1 MNEALD
7 IGPNKNLFHPSKQ
20 AKYATKKDV
29 ETLFPNLEGDAKRYI
44 ETITSDSY
52 KKTIERLEHYTGK
65 PARQYNLP
73 ALLSTIMTAME
84 KIITLQQGHEQKL
97 EELAVNIVLKLPE
110 FKMFKQLAADGFIK
124 FDVKLLDADLQN
136 AITEQE
142 KEEQQEQPQDESE
155 VTDGEELNMELASQF
170 KYVDENLLKRQFA
183 NMVTQGNAV
192 NKLYLF
198 QLASDSLNKIDPAL
212 VNLYGIISVI
222 VQTSYYAMPDEP
234 LTAAVKEMAVGSE
247 EIKPD
252 DDGTYT
258 IIVRSPFFPYLIHEV
273 VKGLYDYLSIDI
285 VSQAQLGRET
295 LDQELIDIMSGPALY
310 TNIAKMIP
318 QKDIEYLPFV
328 FKLLIGLDINTI
340 KEVLAAGGK
349 SQAIIQQ
356 LLQRAKDLQDNYD
369 KGEFGTENN

>member
-7 IGPNKNLFHPSKQ
+7 IGPNKDLFHPSKQ

-84 KIITLQQGHEQKL
+84 KVITLQQGHEQKL
-97 EELAVNIVLKLPE
+97 EELAVNIVLELPE

-124 FDVKLLDADLQN
+124 FDVKLLDANLQN

-170 KYVDENLLKRQFA
+170 KYVDENSLKRQFA

-198 QLASDSLNKIDPAL
+198 QLASDSLNKIDPDL
-212 VNLYGIISVI
+212 VNLYGILSVI

-247 EIKPD
+247 EIEPD

-285 VSQAQLGRET
+285 VSQAQLGGET
-295 LDQELIDIMSGPALY
+295 LDQELIDIMSGPSLY
-310 TNIAKMIP
+310 TNIVKMIP
-318 QKDIEYLPFV
+318 QKDIEYLPLV

-369 KGEFGTENN
+369 KGEYGTENN